1 MEKEP
6 IRIKSLVQHKK
17 DLNLHYVLLT
27 LETMAALTCEFK
39 RGKYNQRVWVEV
51 NQKVKWQG
59 GIVALGDGEGYI
71 TLSAARMKTLDVH
84 FGEEVDVSLL
94 PDDTEYGM
102 EMAVEF
108 KAVLDNDSEAFE
120 RFLKLKKGMQRYL
133 LYYTIQVKS
142 SEKRLERALLM
153 LNNLKK
159 IPEGKEDF
167 RTILGKD

>member
-1 MEKEP
+1 MENEA
-6 IRIKSLVQHKK
+6 IRFKSIVRHKK

-27 LETMAALTCEFK
+27 LKTMARLTGEFK
-39 RGKYNQRVWVEV
+39 RGKFNQRVWVEV

-59 GIVALGDGEGYI
+59 GIVALGEGEGYI
-71 TLSAARMKTLDVH
+71 TLSAARMKKLNVH
-84 FGEEVDVSLL
+84 FGDEVDVSLL

-102 EMAVEF
+102 EMAAEF
-108 KAVLDNDSEAFE
+108 KAVLDNDVEAYE
-120 RFLKLKKGMQRYL
+120 RFLKLKKGLQRYL

-142 SEKRLERALLM
+142 SDKRLERAIMM